1 MEVVL
6 FLVGFVIGGGVV
18 IHVVRRYK
26 ARDGTVGDIVRRIFG
41 IPKE

>member
-18 IHVVRRYK
+18 IHVVRRYRN
-26 ARDGTVGDIVRRIFG
+26 RDGQIADFVRRIID